1 MIANTLIHHQID
13 YTTYRQ
19 YFSHKT
25 AAPIQTV
32 IICEILKFP
41 GRPSRAYSS
50 SKSSETVFCVPKEI
64 VVLHTGH
71 HITSHPTD
79 IPLPK

>member
-13 YTTYRQ
+13 FTTYMYRQ

-32 IICEILKFP
+32 IICEISSFP
-41 GRPSRAYSS
+41 GDPHEQSGSCCS
-50 SKSSETVFCVPKEI
+50 
-64 VVLHTGH
+64 
-71 HITSHPTD
+71 
-79 IPLPK
+79 